1 MINKEKVGLFIVM
14 FCLLFFII
22 KLHKKHFEQFRLL
35 NCDLSKSDS
44 KFSDEDYVC
53 CVAKNFLKDN
63 DEGHPN
69 YSYHKNIWDQCTKI
83 STIDISL
90 DKLIMSDRDAYY
102 DSLEI
107 IYNNLEA
114 EYNSTLFSYSNAQAT
129 YSNLTDT
136 YNTESNIYN
145 DKLTK
150 YAASN
155 TEYETL
161 SNINSNLNEMTKM
174 HEYKL
179 ALRSLDDVINNEVK
193 NDMGIRIGLKDKETD
208 IQNMIQNSLQKAFDY
223 IPNLTDLYIHNV
235 RLYESI
241 EKTKSLGYYETHA
254 NDIRR
259 DLNDNIE
266 KSRVLYANSLTL
278 LNKSEVSLF
287 TISESIKELSRYI
300 YQTSNVEQNYR
311 DITIRDAQDNN
322 NIVISFEK
330 INDKGKYVL
339 PASILVDGMIGA
351 EYISEFLFKQCSINP
366 ITNIAS
372 CANLPINGEEPLE
385 GDIPQVQEYKKQKI
399 NEDNPLS
406 STFFSSFLRYMRR
419 ANIIQNEVEN
429 VENALDKTFK
439 YVFLLKT
446 FSNTETTTE
455 TEASTDT

>member
-193 NDMGIRIGLKDKETD
+193 NDMGIGIGLKDKETD

-223 IPNLTDLYIHNV
+223 IPNLTNLYIHNV

-241 EKTKSLGYYETHA
+241 EKTRGLAYNETHA
-254 NDIRR
+254 NDTRENLIA
-259 DLNDNIE
+259 NIE
-266 KSRVLYANSLTL
+266 NSRLLYANSITL

-287 TISESIKELSRYI
+287 TISESIKELSNYI
-300 YQTSNVEQNYR
+300 YQTSNGEANYR
-311 DITIRDAQDNN
+311 DITINDTQDG
-322 NIVISFEK
+322 NIVISFQ
-330 INDKGKYVL
+330 DGKYNL

-385 GDIPQVQEYKKQKI
+385 GDIPQEQEYKKQKI

-419 ANIIQNEVEN
+419 ENIIEDEVEN

-455 TEASTDT
+455 TEESTDT